1 MDIQDKLKRDYENK
15 SIYTAG
21 FYADPDNELA
31 NRRKLFDALKSLVE
45 NQETTTPFALQI
57 MLTNGEINV
66 MPLGLV
72 DLDELKKYENEQRS
86 KHGLDEHNDD
96 IPLLIQYAPH
106 AEKKEVVK
114 KKNRHRSRSFH
125 KLQ

>member
-21 FYADPDNELA
+21 FYADPDNDLA
-31 NRRKLFDALKSLVE
+31 NRKKLFDVLKSLVE
-45 NQETTTPFALQI
+45 NQEATTPFALQI

-86 KHGLDEHNDD
+86 K
-96 IPLLIQYAPH
+96 PLVLLYGAANIARTRLIRLAWC
-106 AEKKEVVK
+106 
-114 KKNRHRSRSFH
+114 
-125 KLQ
+125 